1 MDSRDMH
8 SRACPPNPPWNE
20 VLRAC
25 ASGDLHQC
33 AFGMRLR
40 LRTDRLEPRTV
51 GLVLTSGQRSA
62 DLEPVYVCPCG
73 GFALGGRD
81 AVTIDD
87 VSTVTG
93 ATKFVD
99 VVVATMRQLRSELT
113 GATEPHLRTIATE
126 LHAGL
131 LRQLCIHAT
140 RWNLPPYALLGRT
153 RARPAECRHR
163 A

>member
-1 MDSRDMH
+1 MGCGDMP
-8 SRACPPNPPWNE
+8 SKPSPPLPPWNE

-25 ASGDLHQC
+25 ASGDLHQS
-33 AFGMRLR
+33 AVGMRLR
-40 LRTDRLEPRTV
+40 LKTDRHEPRTV
-51 GLVLTSGQRSA
+51 GVVLISGQRSV

-73 GFALGGRD
+73 GLALGPRD
-81 AVTIDD
+81 AIAIDD

-93 ATKFVD
+93 AAKLVD
-99 VVVATMRQLRSELT
+99 VLVVAMRQARAELT
-113 GATEPHLRTIATE
+113 NAADPLLRTIASE

-140 RWNLPPYALLGRT
+140 RWNLPPYALLGKT
-153 RARPAECRHR
+153 RARPAECWHR